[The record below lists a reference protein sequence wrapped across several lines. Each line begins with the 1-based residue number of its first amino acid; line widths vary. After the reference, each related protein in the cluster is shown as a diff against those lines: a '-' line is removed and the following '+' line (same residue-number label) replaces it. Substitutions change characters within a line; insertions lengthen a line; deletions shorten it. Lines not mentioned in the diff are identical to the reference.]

1 MYLRPYKRTRSQAY
15 DFHPQCGNVTTDRG
29 AARRDTNS
37 PHSTD
42 LKFRC
47 RHLSHI
53 RRRDGIM
60 ASPSIRPSA
69 LKGRREATIC
79 RAPLQRPSWGRHV
92 SYPRRSGVFGLIRAR
107 FPYQRSR
114 SQPDTGEQCQRH
126 KFRAREQPDSVTRPK
141 TPYREPYLPRR
152 VASTAAGRWPGS
164 ISAVE
169 GVPH

>member
-29 AARRDTNS
+29 AARGDTNS

-126 KFRAREQPDSVTRPK
+126 KFRARERLNAISSRDLRWGLS
-141 TPYREPYLPRR
+141 ELRR
-152 VASTAAGRWPGS
+152 LANGGMQSRQRSRASFFNLF
-164 ISAVE
+164 
-169 GVPH
+169 